1 MKKLIATALILLNF
15 ANAHDVTEAIEYRWN
30 NGSESTNDSPLTQI
44 SAMIMGPTSLVA
56 GGIVL
61 LPVLVPFMS
70 IWMTAGALM
79 WDRAEVEQAI
89 ERNDK
94 DMMDSIRDMVRHNL
108 VEEGQIEDM
117 DQLSDKDVDLIINAA
132 LSIPEG
138 MSLEEFKAQFEK

>member
-1 MKKLIATALILLNF
+1 MKKLIAAALILLNF
-15 ANAHDVTEAIEYRWN
+15 ANANEVTEAIKYRWN
-30 NGSESTNDSPLTQI
+30 NGYESTNDNVSTQV
-44 SAMIMGPTSLVA
+44 SAMLLGPTTFVA

-61 LPVLVPFMS
+61 LPILVPFMT
-70 IWMTAGALM
+70 IWMTAAEFM